1 MNTFLIM
8 FARARRSKTLHFLLR
23 TSALY
28 CIICMSILTIA
39 NGQENP
45 CEPDD
50 CGNPKP
56 QWENGPDYEILL
68 TALSPPCTL
77 TVQYQHRQCGL
88 RRDIKIN
95 DVIIQ
100 GNCSSLDPNYI
111 LNLATNLL
119 IQSNPSNWPIGT
131 VEAPTRW
138 RVIRYGCVRVQNY
151 GGDLNAV
158 SPCDETKCCVREV
171 AVYNIDSQ
179 SAQPCAPFF
188 DWENTNYTWWD
199 NTCPTNLPTPCFD
212 ACKFDI
218 YNSLDPTQYP

>member
-23 TSALY
+23 ASALY

-39 NGQENP
+39 SGQVSP
-45 CEPDD
+45 CPPD
-50 CGNPKP
+50 CGNPAP
-56 QWENGPDYEILL
+56 AWTIDDETFLL
-68 TALSPPCTL
+68 TNLSPSCTL
-77 TVQYQHRQCGL
+77 IVNYRYRQCGGRL
-88 RRDIKIN
+88 NVEIVDIL
-95 DVIIQ
+95 IQ
-100 GNCSSLDPNYI
+100 GNCSSLHPNYI

-119 IQSNPSNWPIGT
+119 IQSNPNNWPIGT

-138 RVIRYGCVRVQNY
+138 RVIRPGCVRFHNEKVVKC
-151 GGDLNAV
+151 G
-158 SPCDETKCCVREV
+158 EECCVREV